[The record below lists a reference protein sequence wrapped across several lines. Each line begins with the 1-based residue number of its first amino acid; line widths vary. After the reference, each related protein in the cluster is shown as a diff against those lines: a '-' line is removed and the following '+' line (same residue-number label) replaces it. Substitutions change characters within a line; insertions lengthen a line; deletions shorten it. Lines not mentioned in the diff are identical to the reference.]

1 MLRKIAL
8 QTEFNGVVNITDQV
22 KSAVAES
29 GIKEGTCIVYNPHT
43 TASLTVTSFWDPKG
57 FEDLQDE
64 ICRLVPTK
72 VDFKHQ
78 HDTPADAAGHVK
90 SAIVGISMS
99 FIVTEGALLLGSSQ
113 GIFFLEFDGPR
124 KRQYFVKVS
133 ADRDGSL

>member
-1 MLRKIAL
+1 MLKKFSL
-8 QTEFNGVVNITDQV
+8 QTGRDSVINITGEI

-29 GIKEGTCIVYNPHT
+29 GVREGTCIVYNPHT
-43 TASLTVTSFWDPKG
+43 TASITVTSLWDPKG

-64 ICRLVPTK
+64 ICRLIPTK

-99 FIVTEGALLLGSSQ
+99 FIVTEGGLFLGSSQ

-124 KRQYFVKVS
+124 KRQFFVKVS
-133 ADRDGSL
+133 ADQDEAK